1 MLSDIRDIFDRRP
14 TVDRLTSA
22 VIVADLHEMP
32 TACWSEWR
40 GPRDD
45 QTPRRLS
52 PGELARM
59 LLAIRHPPQDD
70 LAAATRHTRPVSEG
84 LPSASSSRRHGQPT
98 AKAHR
103 HSTAM
108 SGTWTSAM
116 GKYERDDKD
125 LYPTPPWVV
134 DALAEHLDIRG
145 KIIWERTVGTGQM
158 TEALKVTGVAPGTYN
173 RSPYER
179 EVKAALTL
187 WSRACISARRGAR
200 KQGRAAA
207 RMKST
212 ARAGVGRTRF
222 RPDQVHRSDP
232 HGPGC
237 GQ

>member
-1 MLSDIRDIFDRRP
+1 MAKTKTWTCLCTSDIRDIFDRRP

-32 TACWSEWR
+32 HGLWSEWR

-45 QTPRRLS
+45 QTPRRAVAGGAGAHA
-52 PGELARM
+52 P
-59 LLAIRHPPQDD
+59 RH
-70 LAAATRHTRPVSEG
+70 
-84 LPSASSSRRHGQPT
+84 SASAPRRSGRRDAAHATGQRRATISKQFEAAWAAYCEGTPAQHGDVT
-98 AKAHR
+98 YLA
-103 HSTAM
+103 
-108 SGTWTSAM
+108 SAM

-207 RMKST
+207 RLK
-212 ARAGVGRTRF
+212 
-222 RPDQVHRSDP
+222 
-232 HGPGC
+232 
-237 GQ
+237 